1 MQSTLSTVERS
12 ATTAHTHV
20 FSNDHAQALDDL
32 REAQI
37 LLARA
42 WGRGSEDQRH
52 QQPQRPHSSSNS
64 SENNDH
70 SREATPTT
78 AGGTGLQPRQR
89 DDISAGTTLHR
100 TSQTLPRHADN
111 IPDSYPPTA
120 DGTHTSGA
128 TNLEN
133 STDHHPSATAAAS
146 APPLSGASA
155 QSLEDATARDIQ
167 RANERRAANE
177 EYFKK
182 VAAGVQEVVGR
193 LEGVAE
199 AMRRVEGRSRGLWEE
214 GGSDSEGTEMGE
226 GRKGGGEGGVR

>member
-12 ATTAHTHV
+12 ATTAQTHV
-20 FSNDHAQALDDL
+20 FNDSHTQALDDL

-52 QQPQRPHSSSNS
+52 QQPGRPHSSSNS
-64 SENNDH
+64 SENND
-70 SREATPTT
+70 EVTPTT
-78 AGGTGLQPRQR
+78 ASGTGPPPRQR
-89 DDISAGTTLHR
+89 DDISTGTTLHR

-111 IPDSYPPTA
+111 ITDSSPPTA
-120 DGTHTSGA
+120 DGTHTSGT

-133 STDHHPSATAAAS
+133 STDHHPSATATAAAS
-146 APPLSGASA
+146 APPLSSASA

-182 VAAGVQEVVGR
+182 VAAGVKEVVGR

-199 AMRRVEGRSRGLWEE
+199 AMRKVEGRSRGLWEE
-214 GGSDSEGTEMGE
+214 GSAGGSEEGTERGQGRGE
-226 GRKGGGEGGVR
+226 